1 MFFFF
6 LLIASGRL
14 ETKRDFRSAAR
25 DFRFSCTIVEAM
37 VVLKHCKNVSTCRE
51 KHMTKD
57 WILGYVHLVAVG
69 ERRGVFQGRDR
80 AASSATET
88 AREMKNEIR
97 SVDSITT
104 APNIIFK
111 HSVIVWE

>member
-1 MFFFF
+1 
-6 LLIASGRL
+6 
-14 ETKRDFRSAAR
+14 
-25 DFRFSCTIVEAM
+25 
-37 VVLKHCKNVSTCRE
+37 
-51 KHMTKD
+51 MTKD
-57 WILGYVHLVAVG
+57 WILGHAHLVTVW
-69 ERRGVFQGRDR
+69 ERRGVFQGRAR
-80 AASSATET
+80 AVSDATER

>member
-1 MFFFF
+1 M
-6 LLIASGRL
+6 
-14 ETKRDFRSAAR
+14 
-25 DFRFSCTIVEAM
+25 
-37 VVLKHCKNVSTCRE
+37 
-51 KHMTKD
+51 
-57 WILGYVHLVAVG
+57 VAVG
-69 ERRGVFQGRDR
+69 DRRGVFQGRDR
-80 AASSATET
+80 AVSDATER